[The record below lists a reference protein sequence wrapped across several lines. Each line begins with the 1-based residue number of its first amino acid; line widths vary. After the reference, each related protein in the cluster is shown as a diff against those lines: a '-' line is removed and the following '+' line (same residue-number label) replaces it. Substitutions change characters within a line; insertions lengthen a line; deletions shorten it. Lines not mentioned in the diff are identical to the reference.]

1 MNLNYAV
8 VNLFLSFS
16 ALGFSFLY
24 IASNQIICQL
34 FRGQTRLI
42 CVSLV
47 ACASGV
53 GGLGYPNLLNWMNTY
68 FGLNGTF
75 LLIGAVT
82 CNTIPL
88 SFLWSVPLVP
98 SKPNPVTSED
108 VLPSKEGSETEITDG
123 NSKPSVSNFWTTV
136 INTILYR
143 PFLFLLLGIGL
154 VLSMINMYDILAMDI
169 LSSNGL
175 SNEQS
180 LNAIIVSGAASIPS
194 RMLPGLMNRINGCS
208 SVATPVLAA
217 LFGMCGVVMVNF
229 LTGFVGKLCT
239 GSHHG
244 TIREP
249 TMAQW

>member
-1 MNLNYAV
+1 MNN
-8 VNLFLSFS
+8 
-16 ALGFSFLY
+16 
-24 IASNQIICQL
+24 
-34 FRGQTRLI
+34 
-42 CVSLV
+42 
-47 ACASGV
+47 
-53 GGLGYPNLLNWMNTY
+53 Y

-88 SFLWSVPLVP
+88 SFLWSVPSVP
-98 SKPNPVTSED
+98 SKPKPVTSED
-108 VLPSKEGSETEITDG
+108 VLPSKEGSETEATDG
-123 NSKPSVSNFWTTV
+123 NSKPSESNFWKTV
-136 INTILYR
+136 LNTILYR
-143 PFLFLLLGIGL
+143 PFLFLLMGIGL

-217 LFGMCGVVMVNF
+217 LFGMCGVVMVIF
-229 LTGFVGKLCT
+229 LTGFVGKL
-239 GSHHG
+239 
-244 TIREP
+244 
-249 TMAQW
+249 